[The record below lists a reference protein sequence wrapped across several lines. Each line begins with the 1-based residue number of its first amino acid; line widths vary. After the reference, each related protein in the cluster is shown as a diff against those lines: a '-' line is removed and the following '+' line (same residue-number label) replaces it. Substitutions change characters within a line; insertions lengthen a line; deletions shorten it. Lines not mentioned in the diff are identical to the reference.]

1 MNKIFKSLLAA
12 AVVAPT
18 AMLTGC
24 IEEEFPTDVA
34 TQEQVVNSPK
44 AAESLAM
51 AMPAYLNA
59 TFILPVEQHFD
70 YGYPSIMHIR
80 DVMTADMAI
89 LSSNY
94 DHYNAWETNIS
105 IGENYMTTQ
114 FIWWYYSKLL
124 QTANLT
130 IGAVDPETT
139 NVRNQHLLGCGYAF
153 RALALLDM
161 ARMFEFLPND
171 VTKPN
176 VTGNEYMPT
185 QDVTGYT
192 VPIVTESMTE
202 EEGRANPRVTHEA
215 MMEFLINDLNQA
227 EAYIV
232 ASPRSSK
239 TMPNLACVYGLKARA
254 YMWDENYPMAKEYA
268 RKAIDAHGAGTVTTR
283 EQWLSTTSAFNDIS
297 TPSWMWGQQLVTE
310 DDAVQTG
317 IVNWTS
323 WTANEFV
330 GGYAAAGP
338 IMMIGAELYNKINDA
353 DFRKLTFVAPQG
365 SALSGQENYIN
376 QAHLIESGVELPPYA
391 SLKIKPGQ
399 GDMDASN
406 VACAVGIPIMR
417 VEEMYLI
424 EAEAA
429 AHTNAGEGK
438 ALLENF
444 MKTYRYPSYTCEGT
458 TTEEVVDECFLQKRI
473 EFFSEGITFFDYKRL
488 NKPVIRNYAGS
499 NFGVSRQFNTTTR
512 PAWMNFVFVKQE
524 ADGNAAMVGFN
535 NPDPSQAYKA
545 PIASE

>member
-18 AMLTGC
+18 VMLTGC

-59 TFILPVEQHFD
+59 TSILPTEVHYD
-70 YGYPSIMHIR
+70 YGYPSLMHIR

-105 IGENYMTTQ
+105 IGENYLTTQ

-171 VTKPN
+171 VTSPN

-192 VPIVTESMTE
+192 VPIVTENMTE

-283 EQWLSTTSAFNDIS
+283 DQWLSTTTAFNDLN

-376 QAHLIESGVELPPYA
+376 QAHLVESGVELPAYA

-399 GDMDASN
+399 GEMDASN
-406 VACAVGIPIMR
+406 IACAVGIPIMR

-429 AHTNAGEGK
+429 AHTNATEGK
-438 ALLENF
+438 TLLENF

-473 EFFSEGITFFDYKRL
+473 EFFSEGIIFFDYKRL
-488 NKPVIRNYAGS
+488 NKPVIRNYSGS

-524 ADGNAAMVGFN
+524 ENGNAAMVGFN

>member
-34 TQEQVVNSPK
+34 TQEQVVNSSK

-59 TFILPVEQHFD
+59 TFILPSEQHYD
-70 YGYPSIMHIR
+70 YGYPSMMHIR

-176 VTGNEYMPT
+176 VTGNEFMPT

-283 EQWLSTTSAFNDIS
+283 EQWLSTTSAFNDLS

-323 WTANEFV
+323 WTANEYV

-365 SALSGQENYIN
+365 SALAGQENYIN

-406 VACAVGIPIMR
+406 VACAVSIPIMR

-429 AHTNAGEGK
+429 AHTSAGEGK